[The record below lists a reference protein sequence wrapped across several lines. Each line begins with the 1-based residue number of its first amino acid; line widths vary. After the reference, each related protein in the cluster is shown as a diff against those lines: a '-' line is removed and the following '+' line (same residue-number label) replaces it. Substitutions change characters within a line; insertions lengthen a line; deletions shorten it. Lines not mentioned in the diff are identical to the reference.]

1 LASGVEIVGGGVVDD
16 TVQTAGRL
24 HTMRLNRVTR
34 STVID
39 APIDR
44 VWEVLRD
51 FNSHVDWHPVVA
63 ESFIED
69 GLPAD
74 QVGCVRNFR
83 LADGNAL
90 REQLIALSDRDYLS
104 TYCILDTTIP
114 LINYVATVR
123 LKPVTDG
130 SRTFWHWE
138 STFATPPGRDRE
150 LTENVG
156 RNVYEAGFEA
166 LRRHL
171 AEAKDQVE
179 SVHGLTRAAG
189 SHTRHAGLPGTAIVL
204 TARGDAENLR
214 AVATEAPPP
223 GAGEV
228 RLRQTA
234 IGVNY
239 IDIYTRTGQYA
250 NLLEVGGVP
259 GFEAAGTVI
268 DVGTGVSHLLPGD
281 RVAYTSLPAG
291 AYASVRT
298 LAAGEVV
305 RLPDHVSEEQGAA
318 VMLKGMTAEVCLF
331 RLHHVVSGETVLVH
345 AAAGA
350 LGMLVAQ
357 WAQALG
363 ASVIGVV
370 GSEDKARVARE
381 SCQHVVI
388 ARDGHF
394 ADGVLDAT
402 AGRGADLIID
412 GIGEAACEENMRSI
426 FTTGHWISVG
436 AAGGAWRAI
445 DPAWLSSKSVNLSR
459 PVIFHYLM
467 GAQNAARLREMSGRV
482 FDALKAGVLRP
493 RTSRYALAAASD
505 AHRDLESRRTT
516 GQLVLM
522 N

>member
-1 LASGVEIVGGGVVDD
+1 MPIGREGELSQLIGQGVFQGGFDALKGRFGVHAEARSRWRRSG
-16 TVQTAGRL
+16 TALSAGDAN
-24 HTMRLNRVTR
+24 HMRMSRVTR

-44 VWEVLRD
+44 VWAVLRD
-51 FNSHVDWHPVVA
+51 FNSHVHWHPVVA

-74 QVGCVRNFR
+74 QVGCIRNFK

-90 REQLIALSDRDYLS
+90 REQLIALSDRDYVS

-114 LINYVATVR
+114 LINYVATVQ

-130 SRTFWHWE
+130 ARTFWHWE
-138 STFATPPGRDRE
+138 STFATPPGRERE

-156 RNVYEAGFEA
+156 RNVYEAGFDA

-179 SVHGLTRAAG
+179 SVHGPARAG
-189 SHTRHAGLPGTAIVL
+189 STAGRVGLPGTAIVL
-204 TARGDAENLR
+204 AARGDAENLR
-214 AVATEAPPP
+214 AVAIEAPPP
-223 GAGEV
+223 GPGEV

-239 IDIYTRTGQYA
+239 IDVYTRTGRYA
-250 NLLEVGGVP
+250 NLLDVGGVP

-268 DVGTGVSHLLPGD
+268 DVGAGVSSLLPGD

-298 LAAGEVV
+298 LVAREVV
-305 RLPDHVSEEQGAA
+305 RLPDHVSVEQGAA
-318 VMLKGMTAEVCLF
+318 VMLKGMGGPLGVF
-331 RLHHVVSGETVLVH
+331 GLHHVVSGETVLVH

-363 ASVIGVV
+363 ATVIGVV
-370 GSEDKARVARE
+370 GSEDAHVARE
-381 SCQHVVI
+381 SCQQIVI
-388 ARDGHF
+388 ARGGLF

-412 GIGEAACEENMRSI
+412 GIGEAAREENMRSSSPPD
-426 FTTGHWISVG
+426 TGS
-436 AAGGAWRAI
+436 A
-445 DPAWLSSKSVNLSR
+445 
-459 PVIFHYLM
+459 
-467 GAQNAARLREMSGRV
+467 
-482 FDALKAGVLRP
+482 
-493 RTSRYALAAASD
+493 
-505 AHRDLESRRTT
+505 
-516 GQLVLM
+516 
-522 N
+522 